1 MGVKFI
7 DNSDKITSLLE
18 SAIAEGLQD
27 VSSLMQT
34 QANSGGKNLFKSHVD
49 TVSNSVT
56 VSSDKPEALEDE
68 FGKGEYATGA
78 KGSKR
83 PKRSLSSA
91 FTRNKGKIEK
101 TFADKIKEKLG

>member
-1 MGVKFI
+1 MQFI
-7 DNSDKITSLLE
+7 DNTDKIKALLE
-18 SAIAEGLQD
+18 SAISEGLQD
-27 VSSLMQT
+27 VSSLMQSQT
-34 QANSGGKNLFKSHVD
+34 NSGGKNLFKSHVD
-49 TVSNSVT
+49 TASNSVT
-56 VSSDKPEALEDE
+56 VSSDKPEAVEDE

-83 PKRSLSSA
+83 PKRTLSSA